1 MLLLIVSNV
10 DILKLHTW
18 GVTECIYTLEK
29 IIFPIYFD
37 GTSKKDYR
45 DAMYVL
51 NNANC
56 TVSENERETSYL
68 V

>member
-1 MLLLIVSNV
+1 MHIYIHP
-10 DILKLHTW
+10 ILD
-18 GVTECIYTLEK
+18 K

-37 GTSKKDYR
+37 GTTKKDYK

-56 TVSENERETSYL
+56 VTIVELQSINENEREKSYL
-68 V
+68 VW